1 MSHPGDLPGSERERE
16 QVKKIYV
23 GNLPWGASEA
33 DLRDFFST
41 VGEVHSVA
49 VITDRETGRSRG
61 FGFVEMDDGDADK
74 AINQLNGRDMGGRPL
89 RVNEAQDR
97 RRGGGGGGG
106 GGGGDRG
113 GGGRRR
119 WWPDQ

>member
-1 MSHPGDLPGSERERE
+1 MSHLGVSRAVSERE

-33 DLRDFFST
+33 DLRDFIST
-41 VGEVHSVA
+41 DGEVHSVA
-49 VITDRETGRSRG
+49 VITDCDTVRSRG
-61 FGFVEMDDGDADK
+61 LGFVEMDDGEGDN
-74 AINQLNGRDMGGRPL
+74 AINQQNGSDMGGRPL

-106 GGGGDRG
+106 GGRD
-113 GGGRRR
+113 GGGRGR
-119 WWPDQ
+119 W